1 MGILPAIS
9 GNKGTFKKGGEKAK
23 KVMNCLGNG
32 SGFLAQ
38 GKGKKIRPAPQ
49 AASQT
54 TIKNL
59 IPNGPAVKGSAKGV
73 ES

>member
-32 SGFLAQ
+32 SGLQAL
-38 GKGKKIRPAPQ
+38 GKGKIKGPTAQASRPNQTKSKISLHR
-49 AASQT
+49 
-54 TIKNL
+54 L
-59 IPNGPAVKGSAKGV
+59 LVKGSAKGA
-73 ES
+73 